1 MANVSNAGG
10 MGYSSN
16 TAIQRELGNLYS
28 KRGILKQNMNPLPDE
43 VKKLENE
50 KKEYENFIREVKEQ
64 QNRLEVIKPQGNLNS
79 AKGAVDT
86 YYKAKKSKNI
96 LESIDTEISNIK
108 TVSTEIADLIN
119 IATQE
124 LNAVKEELNTK
135 KSKLSNLKRNLES
148 VEGRIRY
155 LESLC

>member
-28 KRGILKQNMNPLPDE
+28 RRGILKQNMSPLPDE

-64 QNRLEVIKPQGNLNS
+64 QNRLEVIKPQFGFS
-79 AKGAVDT
+79 QGR
-86 YYKAKKSKNI
+86 SRHI
-96 LESIDTEISNIK
+96 L
-108 TVSTEIADLIN
+108 
-119 IATQE
+119 
-124 LNAVKEELNTK
+124 
-135 KSKLSNLKRNLES
+135 
-148 VEGRIRY
+148 
-155 LESLC
+155 